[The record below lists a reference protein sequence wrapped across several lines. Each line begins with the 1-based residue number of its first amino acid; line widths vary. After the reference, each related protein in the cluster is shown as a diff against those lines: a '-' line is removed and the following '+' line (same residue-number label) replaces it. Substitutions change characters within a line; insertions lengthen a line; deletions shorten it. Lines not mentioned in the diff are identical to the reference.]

1 MYYKYSIDTEDVPV
15 ASPSSETEV
24 REEPQ
29 SEPKEADSLADEGYP
44 SQNFVNQ
51 ETFRIPEAFRN
62 FLNTPPK
69 WINMKNW

>member
-1 MYYKYSIDTEDVPV
+1 MYYKYSIGADDA
-15 ASPSSETEV
+15 ASSSSSSEVTQG
-24 REEPQ
+24 PPP
-29 SEPKEADSLADEGYP
+29 EPKEAETLADDGYP

-51 ETFRIPEAFRN
+51 DTFRIPEAFRN